1 MTLDASTNLATA
13 AEAGAG
19 AGAPPSAST
28 ASDRAPSRVSRAADS
43 LRASQ
48 ILRIAAEIRA
58 LTSAGKSICNLT
70 VGDFSPREFPAPAE
84 LVAGLQDALRAGE
97 TNYPPSS
104 GLPELR
110 DAIATFSQAR
120 LGLSLTAENVVVASG
135 ARPAIYA
142 AYRTLLDPGDAVVY
156 PAPSW
161 NNADYCQM
169 VGATPRAVVC
179 SAADSFLPTRAAL
192 EAAVRGARLLV
203 LNSPLN
209 PAGTAFDAGT
219 LRDIS
224 ELVLAENTRR
234 GAGERPLFLL
244 YDQVYWML
252 TLGNVRHVHPVILC
266 PEIEPYVITVDA
278 ISKAFAATGV
288 RVGWAM
294 GPADVVR
301 HMADFLSHVG
311 AWAPRAAQIA
321 TARLLGD
328 GESVD
333 TYHQSMHAAIAARLG
348 AIHAA
353 CGAMHAVGLPVTS
366 LPPVGTIYGSV
377 RLDLDGR
384 LTRDGRVLRGSEDV
398 RRYLLQEAGVAA
410 IPFQAFGVPDDGGWF
425 RFSIG
430 AVSVSALESGLAR
443 MRAAIE

>member
-13 AEAGAG
+13 ANTG
-19 AGAPPSAST
+19 AGAPPSTSSGST
-28 ASDRAPSRVSRAADS
+28 RTPSRVSRAAES

-110 DAIATFSQAR
+110 DAIATFSRAR

-161 NNADYCQM
+161 NNADYCQI
-169 VGATPRAVVC
+169 VGATPRAVIC

-192 EAAVRGARLLV
+192 EGAVRGARMLV

-209 PAGTAFDAGT
+209 PAGTAFDAAT
-219 LRDIS
+219 LRDIC
-224 ELVLAENTRR
+224 ELVMEENARR

-252 TLGNVRHVHPVILC
+252 TLGDVRHVHPSIVC
-266 PEIEPYVITVDA
+266 PEIEPYVITIDA

-294 GPADVVR
+294 GPADVMR
-301 HMADFLSHVG
+301 PMADFLSHVG

-328 GESVD
+328 AESVD
-333 TYHQSMHAAIAARLG
+333 TYHRSMHAAIAARLG
-348 AIHAA
+348 AIHTA
-353 CGAMHAVGLPVTS
+353 CGAMHAAGLPVSS

-377 RLDLDGR
+377 RLELDGR
-384 LTRDGRVLRGSEDV
+384 LTRDGRVLRGSEDM
-398 RRYLLQEAGVAA
+398 RRYLLQDAGVAV

-430 AVSVSALESGLAR
+430 AVSVAALEAGLAR
-443 MRAAIE
+443 IRAAIE

>member
-1 MTLDASTNLATA
+1 MAVAPQGAGVSSSSA
-13 AEAGAG
+13 AGA
-19 AGAPPSAST
+19 AT
-28 ASDRAPSRVSRAADS
+28 SRVSRAAES
-43 LRASQ
+43 LRASA
-48 ILRIAAEIRA
+48 ILRIAAEIRE
-58 LTSAGKSICNLT
+58 LTAAGRSICNLT

-84 LVAGLQDALRAGE
+84 LVAGIQEALRAGE

-110 DAIATFSQAR
+110 TAVASFYGGR
-120 LGLSLTAENVVVASG
+120 LGLELTAENVVVASG

-142 AYRTLLDPGDAVVY
+142 TYRTVLDPGDVVVY
-156 PAPSW
+156 AAPSW
-161 NNADYCQM
+161 NNADYCQI
-169 VGATPRAVVC
+169 VGATPRPVVC
-179 SAADSFLPTRAAL
+179 AASDSFLPTRAAL
-192 EAAVRGARLLV
+192 EGPVRGARLLV

-209 PAGTAFDAGT
+209 PSGTAFDAGT
-219 LRDIS
+219 LRDIC
-224 ELVLAENTRR
+224 ELVVAENARR
-234 GAGERPLFLL
+234 GPSERPLFLL

-252 TLGNVRHVHPVILC
+252 TLGDTRHVHPCIVC
-266 PEIEPYVITVDA
+266 PEVEPYVITIDA

-288 RVGWAM
+288 RVGWVA

-328 GESVD
+328 AEAID
-333 TYHQSMHAAIAARLG
+333 TFHQSMHAAIAARLG

-353 CGAMHAVGLPVTS
+353 CCAMHEAGLPVSS
-366 LPPVGTIYGSV
+366 LPPTGTIYGSV
-377 RLDLDGR
+377 RLQLDGR
-384 LTRDGRVLRGSEDV
+384 LTRDGRTLHGSEDV
-398 RRYLLQEAGVAA
+398 RRYILQEAGVAA

-430 AVSVSALESGLAR
+430 AVSMPALESGLAR
-443 MRAAIE
+443 IRSAIE

>member
-13 AEAGAG
+13 AHVG
-19 AGAPPSAST
+19 AGAPPST
-28 ASDRAPSRVSRAADS
+28 PTGPDRPPLRVSRAAES

-110 DAIATFSQAR
+110 DAIATFSRAR

-161 NNADYCQM
+161 NNADYCQI

-192 EAAVRGARLLV
+192 ESAVRGARMLV

-209 PAGTAFDAGT
+209 PAGTAFEEST
-219 LRDIS
+219 LREIC
-224 ELVLAENTRR
+224 ELVMEENKRR
-234 GAGERPLFLL
+234 GPGDRPLFLL

-252 TLGNVRHVHPVILC
+252 TLGDVRHVHPAIVC
-266 PEIEPYVITVDA
+266 PEIEPYVITIDA

-294 GPADVVR
+294 GPADVMR

-328 GESVD
+328 AESID

-348 AIHAA
+348 AIHTA
-353 CGAMHAVGLPVTS
+353 CSAMHSAGLPVTS

-377 RLDLDGR
+377 RLEWDGR

-410 IPFQAFGVPDDGGWF
+410 IPFQAFGVPEDGGWF

-430 AVSVSALESGLAR
+430 AVSVAALESGLAR

>member
-13 AEAGAG
+13 AEAG

-110 DAIATFSQAR
+110 DAIATFSGAR
-120 LGLSLTAENVVVASG
+120 LALSLTGENVVVASG

-209 PAGTAFDAGT
+209 PAGTAFDADT

-234 GAGERPLFLL
+234 GGGERPLFLL

-252 TLGNVRHVHPVILC
+252 TLGDVRHVHPVILC

-377 RLDLDGR
+377 RLELDGR

-410 IPFQAFGVPDDGGWF
+410 IPFHAFGVPDDDGWF

>member
-13 AEAGAG
+13 ADAGA
-19 AGAPPSAST
+19 APPASST
-28 ASDRAPSRVSRAADS
+28 DSGRAPSRVSRAAES
-43 LRASQ
+43 LRASE

-58 LTSAGKSICNLT
+58 LTAAGKSICNLT
-70 VGDFSPREFPAPAE
+70 VGDFNPREFPAPAE
-84 LVAGLQDALRAGE
+84 LLAGMQDALRAGE

-110 DAIATFSQAR
+110 EAIATFSRAR
-120 LGLSLTAENVVVASG
+120 LGLSLTGENVVVASG

-142 AYRTLLDPGDAVVY
+142 AYRTLLDPGDVVVY

-161 NNADYCQM
+161 NNADYCQI

-179 SAADSFLPTRAAL
+179 SAEDSFLPTRASL
-192 EAAVRGARLLV
+192 EPTVRGARMLA

-209 PAGTAFDAGT
+209 PAGTAFDADT
-219 LRDIS
+219 LRDICQ
-224 ELVLAENTRR
+224 LVLAENRRR
-234 GAGERPLFLL
+234 GPGERPLFLL

-252 TLGNVRHVHPVILC
+252 TLGDVRHVHPVILC
-266 PEIEPYVITVDA
+266 PEIEPYVITIDA

-294 GPADVVR
+294 GPTDVVR

-311 AWAPRAAQIA
+311 AWAPRAAQIG

-328 GESVD
+328 GESID
-333 TYHQSMHAAIAARLG
+333 TFHQSMHAAIATRLG

-353 CGAMHAVGLPVTS
+353 CGAMQSVGLPVSS

-377 RLDLDGR
+377 RLALDGR

-398 RRYLLQEAGVAA
+398 RRYLLQEAGLAV

>member
-13 AEAGAG
+13 AEAG

-110 DAIATFSQAR
+110 DAIATFSGAR
-120 LGLSLTAENVVVASG
+120 LGLSLTGEKVVVASG

-209 PAGTAFDAGT
+209 PAGTAFDADT

-234 GAGERPLFLL
+234 GGGERPLFLL

-252 TLGNVRHVHPVILC
+252 TLGDVRHVHPVILC

-353 CGAMHAVGLPVTS
+353 CGAMHTVGLPVTS

-377 RLDLDGR
+377 RLELDGR
-384 LTRDGRVLRGSEDV
+384 LTRDGRVLRGPPGRV
-398 RRYLLQEAGVAA
+398 GPLRRALGP
-410 IPFQAFGVPDDGGWF
+410 IRF
-425 RFSIG
+425 RRLRLTLIG
-430 AVSVSALESGLAR
+430 TAQPYS
-443 MRAAIE
+443 

>member
-1 MTLDASTNLATA
+1 MTLDASTNLATTA
-13 AEAGAG
+13 DPG
-19 AGAPPSAST
+19 AGAPAST
-28 ASDRAPSRVSRAADS
+28 STAADQAASRVSRAAES

-58 LTSAGKSICNLT
+58 LTAAGKSICNLT

-110 DAIATFSQAR
+110 EAIARFSGVR

-142 AYRTLLDPGDAVVY
+142 AYRTLLDPRDVVVY

-161 NNADYCQM
+161 NNADYCQI

-192 EAAVRGARLLV
+192 EPAVRGARLLA

-209 PAGTAFDAGT
+209 PAGTAFDAAT
-219 LRDIS
+219 LRDIC
-224 ELVLAENTRR
+224 ELVLVENRRR

-252 TLGNVRHVHPVILC
+252 TLGGVRHVHPVTLC

-294 GPADVVR
+294 GPADVMR

-311 AWAPRAAQIA
+311 AWSPRAAQIA

-328 GESVD
+328 AESID
-333 TYHQSMHAAIAARLG
+333 TYHRSMHDAIGVRLG

-353 CGAMHAVGLPVTS
+353 CSAMHSAALPVSS
-366 LPPVGTIYGSV
+366 LPPMGTIYGSV
-377 RLDLDGR
+377 RLELDGR

-398 RRYLLQEAGVAA
+398 RRYLLQEAGVAV

-443 MRAAIE
+443 IRAAIE

>member
-13 AEAGAG
+13 AEAG

-110 DAIATFSQAR
+110 DAIATFSGAR
-120 LGLSLTAENVVVASG
+120 LGLSLTGEKVVVASG

-209 PAGTAFDAGT
+209 PAGTAFDADT

-234 GAGERPLFLL
+234 GGGERPLFLL

-252 TLGNVRHVHPVILC
+252 TLGDVRHVHPVILC

-377 RLDLDGR
+377 RLELDGR

-410 IPFQAFGVPDDGGWF
+410 IPFQAFGVPDDDGWF

>member
-13 AEAGAG
+13 AEAG

-110 DAIATFSQAR
+110 DAIATFSGAR
-120 LGLSLTAENVVVASG
+120 LGLSLTGEKVVVASG

-209 PAGTAFDAGT
+209 PAGTAFDADT

-234 GAGERPLFLL
+234 GGGERPLFLL

-252 TLGNVRHVHPVILC
+252 TLGDVRHVHPVILC

-377 RLDLDGR
+377 RLELDGR

-410 IPFQAFGVPDDGGWF
+410 IPFHAFGVPDDDGWF

>member
-13 AEAGAG
+13 AEAG

-48 ILRIAAEIRA
+48 ILRIASEIRA

-110 DAIATFSQAR
+110 DAIATFSGAR
-120 LGLSLTAENVVVASG
+120 LGLSLTGENVVVASG

-209 PAGTAFDAGT
+209 PAGTAFDADT

-234 GAGERPLFLL
+234 GGGERPLFLL

-252 TLGNVRHVHPVILC
+252 TLGDVRHVHPVILC

-377 RLDLDGR
+377 RLELDGR

-410 IPFQAFGVPDDGGWF
+410 IPFHAFGVPDDDGWF

>member
-13 AEAGAG
+13 ADAG
-19 AGAPPSAST
+19 AGAPPSAPS
-28 ASDRAPSRVSRAADS
+28 AADRSPSRVSRAANS

-58 LTSAGKSICNLT
+58 LTAAGRSICNLT

-110 DAIATFSQAR
+110 DAIATFSGAR
-120 LGLSLTAENVVVASG
+120 LGLSLTGENVVVASG

-161 NNADYCQM
+161 NNADYCQI
-169 VGATPRAVVC
+169 VGATPRPVVC
-179 SAADSFLPTRAAL
+179 SAADSFLPTRASL
-192 EAAVRGARLLV
+192 ESPVRGARLLV

-209 PAGTAFDAGT
+209 PAGTAFDAAT
-219 LRDIS
+219 LRDIC
-224 ELVLAENTRR
+224 ELVLAENKRR

-252 TLGNVRHVHPVILC
+252 TLGDVRHVHPTILC

-294 GPADVVR
+294 GPADVMR

-328 GESVD
+328 AESVD

-348 AIHAA
+348 AIHTA
-353 CGAMHAVGLPVTS
+353 CTAMHTAGLPVTS
-366 LPPVGTIYGSV
+366 LPPTGTIYGSV
-377 RLDLDGR
+377 RLELDGR

-398 RRYLLQEAGVAA
+398 RRYLLKEANLAV

-430 AVSVSALESGLAR
+430 AVSVPALESGLAR